1 MTSATRWT
9 PGRPPTPASAAEPA
23 GEGVLWVEIAG
34 DGANADEL
42 YATLSA
48 GMPGLEPGML
58 GDLLE
63 PDHYP
68 QGRRYDDGRIRLV
81 STFSVAPRDDVDH
94 AHRGVFPGPG
104 ELVVQPIEI
113 LAGDGW
119 LVSCW
124 HPRRVYRGIRV
135 SATEPPMEHQDLIG
149 AVEAEWV
156 AGQGRTSGDLGVMLM
171 HELSLSYAPAHRKLY
186 DWLEEAELSLYLT
199 NHTDREELARL
210 WASMTLLRHWLTPLN
225 LVGLRSNADKAWLP
239 GITDREE
246 AKRADDLV
254 DRSLAALRDLATALR
269 SAFSAVYA
277 QLEQRERDRRE
288 ATQRRIELVAAG
300 FLVPT
305 LIVGFFGAN
314 TWLPAEGSQTG
325 KIEAFIAMV
334 IAIVA
339 LTSIAVGFLWLWH
352 RRQQVELRELEAER
366 ERLAESL
373 REAPDAADTIA
384 GWKTSAR

>member
-1 MTSATRWT
+1 MASVTRWT
-9 PGRPPTPASAAEPA
+9 PGRPPTPANLAEPEGG
-23 GEGVLWVEIAG
+23 GEGEGHGVVWADLHG
-34 DGANADEL
+34 DDPDPGEL
-42 YATLSA
+42 FTSLGPA
-48 GMPGLEPGML
+48 MPGLERGML
-58 GDLLE
+58 ADLLE

-68 QGRRYDDGRIRLV
+68 HGRRYDNGRVRLV
-81 STFSVAPRDDVDH
+81 STFSVEPRDGIDH
-94 AHRGVFPGPG
+94 QHRGVFPGPG
-104 ELVVQPIEI
+104 DLVVQPVEI

-135 SATEPPMEHQDLIG
+135 VAAEPAMPHDDLLG
-149 AVEAEWV
+149 AVQTEWV
-156 AGQGRTSGDLGVMLM
+156 GGQGRTSGDLGVMLM

-239 GITDREE
+239 GITDRDE
-246 AKRADDLV
+246 ARRADDLV

-314 TWLPAEGSQTG
+314 TWLPAEGSDTG
-325 KIEAFIAMV
+325 RPEAFIAM
-334 IAIVA
+334 IVA
-339 LTSIAVGFLWLWH
+339 MIVLTALAVGFLWLWH
-352 RRQQVELRELEAER
+352 RRQQVELRDLEAER
-366 ERLAESL
+366 ERLADSL
-373 REAPDAADTIA
+373 REPPDVPAT
-384 GWKTSAR
+384 T